1 MEVIMSVEFTS
12 LAAEP
17 FARAVPSVKR
27 GWLRVCCWAVLLV
40 GAGAAH
46 AVPEIQHWT
55 NDRGSRVFFARTEG
69 LPLVDIRVLF
79 DAGSARDEQQFGLAS
94 LTAGM
99 LDTGAGDWDA
109 DAIAQRLEGVGAAMS
124 TSASRDSASLT
135 LRTLTKPELMEVA
148 LATARDVLL
157 RPRFAQADFDREKKR
172 VLLAIKQREE
182 EPDELAGLAFFREL
196 YGSHPYAHPKE
207 GNYDTVEKLTRDDLV
222 RFYGQYYVARNATVV
237 IVGELDRTAAEAIAN
252 QLVGGLPEGQA
263 VPPIPGPTPKTAANT
278 LRQPFPS
285 EQTHVLTG
293 VLGMKINDPDYFPL
307 YVGNHIL
314 GGSGFASRVV
324 KEVREKRG
332 LSYSAYS
339 YFYPFRETGP
349 FLMGLQTKN
358 DQAEQALS
366 VLQQTLKDFLAK
378 GPNEEELKAAKQN
391 ITGGFVLR
399 LDSNKKLAEQIASIG
414 YYGMPLDWLNTFI
427 ARVEAVTPADIQR
440 VFGAR
445 IHADQLQTVLVG
457 AANRGQ

>member
-1 MEVIMSVEFTS
+1 
-12 LAAEP
+12 
-17 FARAVPSVKR
+17 
-27 GWLRVCCWAVLLV
+27 
-40 GAGAAH
+40 
-46 AVPEIQHWT
+46 
-55 NDRGSRVFFARTEG
+55 
-69 LPLVDIRVLF
+69 
-79 DAGSARDEQQFGLAS
+79 
-94 LTAGM
+94 
-99 LDTGAGDWDA
+99 
-109 DAIAQRLEGVGAAMS
+109 
-124 TSASRDSASLT
+124 
-135 LRTLTKPELMEVA
+135 
-148 LATARDVLL
+148 
-157 RPRFAQADFDREKKR
+157 
-172 VLLAIKQREE
+172 
-182 EPDELAGLAFFREL
+182 
-196 YGSHPYAHPKE
+196 
-207 GNYDTVEKLTRDDLV
+207 
-222 RFYGQYYVARNATVV
+222 
-237 IVGELDRTAAEAIAN
+237 
-252 QLVGGLPEGQA
+252 
-263 VPPIPGPTPKTAANT
+263 
-278 LRQPFPS
+278 
-285 EQTHVLTG
+285 
-293 VLGMKINDPDYFPL
+293 
-307 YVGNHIL
+307 
-314 GGSGFASRVV
+314 VV